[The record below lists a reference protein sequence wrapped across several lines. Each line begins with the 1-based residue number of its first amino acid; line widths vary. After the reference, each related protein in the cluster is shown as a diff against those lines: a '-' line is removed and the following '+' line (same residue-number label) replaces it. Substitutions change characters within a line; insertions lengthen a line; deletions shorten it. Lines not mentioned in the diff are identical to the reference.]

1 MTKALGTVDFMP
13 PEALAN
19 VTNSLSYLNIFKS
32 KLAHKRSDNG
42 APTVHTHKHT
52 HIHTHMLESLNED
65 V

>member
-1 MTKALGTVDFMP
+1 MTKAPGTVDFMP

-42 APTVHTHKHT
+42 APTVHTHT
-52 HIHTHMLESLNED
+52 CTQT
-65 V
+65 